1 MTNIIQVV
9 GYKNSGKTTLVA
21 KMVRMLSE
29 AGYAVGTVKH
39 DGHRFDI
46 DKEGTDTWKHREAG
60 ASMTAITSSER
71 TVLMEEK
78 SSELDDMIRR
88 MLAMDAIIVE
98 GFKEADYPKV
108 VMIRS
113 AEDVEL
119 VQRLRQVVVVVTWVP
134 ELSFP
139 VPTFSIQQT
148 DQLVA
153 WLRPTICPEAEQ
165 GSISG

>member
-1 MTNIIQVV
+1 MTSIIQIV
-9 GYKNSGKTTLVA
+9 GYKNSGKTTLTAHLVGA
-21 KMVRMLSE
+21 LTQ
-29 AGYAVGTVKH
+29 AGCKVGTIKH

-46 DKEGTDTWKHREAG
+46 DQEGTDTWRHREAG

-71 TVLMEEK
+71 TVVMEEK
-78 SSELDDMIRR
+78 SSELDAIIRR

-119 VQRLRQVVVVVTWVP
+119 VHRLRQVIAVVTWAP
-134 ELSFP
+134 ALSFP
-139 VPTFSIQQT
+139 VPTFSIHQT

-153 WLRPTICPEAEQ
+153 WLMPTL
-165 GSISG
+165 SR

>member
-9 GYKNSGKTTLVA
+9 GYKNAGKTTLVEN
-21 KMVRMLSE
+21 MVRALTE
-29 AGYAVGTVKH
+29 EGYAVGTVKH

-46 DKEGTDTWKHREAG
+46 DHEGTDTWRHREAG

-71 TVLMEEK
+71 TVIMEEK
-78 SSELDDMIRR
+78 SSELDDIIRR

-113 AEDVEL
+113 AKDVEL
-119 VQRLRQVVVVVTWVP
+119 VHRLRQVIAVVTWVP

-139 VPTFSIQQT
+139 VPTYSIHQT
-148 DQLVA
+148 NLLIA
-153 WLRPTICPEAEQ
+153 WLLSTLCPEADQ
-165 GSISG
+165 